1 MNEKVKKT
9 DNNTSRLHEIEWII
23 TYLQTQFQT
32 RSKENRPNTS
42 QNLATLNSGTETCTN
57 LLITLSITLGKST
70 FYFAYYT
77 FVRGLEKI
85 KERFRENQRQ
95 VQRKSTKHFTNSLM
109 AQIYSLLCR
118 LHFRQRFREDQ
129 REVQGRSKIG
139 LGRVKER
146 FRENREASFRSL
158 HLKVGIIQ
166 VT

>member
-9 DNNTSRLHEIEWII
+9 DNNTSSLHEIEWII

-85 KERFRENQRQ
+85 KERFKA
-95 VQRKSTKHFTNSLM
+95 KSNRGLEK
-109 AQIYSLLCR
+109 IEKLL
-118 LHFRQRFREDQ
+118 
-129 REVQGRSKIG
+129 S
-139 LGRVKER
+139 
-146 FRENREASFRSL
+146 EALTF
-158 HLKVGIIQ
+158 VNF
-166 VT
+166 